1 MQCILP
7 TSKDVPASSLNKT
20 ALAQRA
26 IDSLSHH
33 DNNVYDATRD
43 IVLEIQAEY
52 NLGEDEAAT
61 VYGEVLGEVIQLRKS
76 QTPRRWVSRPPFPV
90 EVATESTQPEPPLVL
105 RNESVEQLQLFN

>member
-26 IDSLSHH
+26 IDSLPHH
-33 DNNVYDATRD
+33 GNNVYDATRD
-43 IVLEIQAEY
+43 VVLKIQAEHD
-52 NLGEDEAAT
+52 LSDDEAAM
-61 VYGEVLGEVIQLRKS
+61 VYGEVMREALRLRKS

-90 EVATESTQPEPPLVL
+90 EEATESTQPSLVL
-105 RNESVEQLQLFN
+105 KSESPGQLMLF